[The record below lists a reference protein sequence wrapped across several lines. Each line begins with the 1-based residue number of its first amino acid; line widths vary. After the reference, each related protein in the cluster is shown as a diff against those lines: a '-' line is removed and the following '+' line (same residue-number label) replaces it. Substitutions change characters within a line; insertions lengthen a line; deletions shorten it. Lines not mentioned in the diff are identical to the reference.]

1 MKDDPIV
8 EEVRK
13 NRQARAAR
21 FNYDVDAIAADA
33 RKRERAGK
41 RRVAQS
47 PRKKPQGT
55 STKAS
60 LGK

>member
-8 EEVRK
+8 EEVRRS
-13 NRQARAAR
+13 RQARAAR

-41 RRVAQS
+41 RCVAQP
-47 PRKKPQGT
+47 PRKKSHGT
-55 STKAS
+55 SNRAS
-60 LGK
+60 LRK